1 MIIDLI
7 QSNSQLLG
15 KKSENDKNSIFE
27 TKGLFEQLTSYGS
40 HCPIRTLE

>member
-1 MIIDLI
+1 MIIDLFKVTV
-7 QSNSQLLG
+7 SFWV